1 MAANTRGSQAIR
13 DEFASSMAAM
23 EKRLISRFKHQL
35 GDVKGNMD
43 DVNGKVTSLDNR
55 SDSGSGHRN
64 RERTGDRSGERDRY
78 DNRDPYLKNVK
89 IDLLKFCSGDPEPW
103 ARKALQYFELYKIP
117 VEARVKVAQFSF
129 EEKAAEWF
137 QDIRETEIADSW
149 ETFYPALKARF
160 APAIIHSYFGQLC
173 KLKQNGTVEALRS
186 EFEQLAN
193 KVPNLIPDLKLDCFL
208 SCLKEELQIPVK
220 MLKPS
225 TTFEAYELAKQQEAY
240 LSIVTGKT
248 FTIRGN
254 KVGSAYTSSWGTKN
268 NTFRET
274 SSSPKESQY
283 SSIVN
288 SGTGS
293 TTSVNSPQVSRISR
307 KEIEERKRKGLCF
320 SCDEK
325 WNLGHKCKT
334 PKLFYIEAEYD
345 EVEVEP
351 PDGEISLNA
360 ITGSQTPN
368 TMRLEGYIGKHRLVI
383 LVDSGSTHNFVDS
396 NLIKKCGLRAEN
408 GRVLQVKVA
417 NGELLKSEGY
427 CAQTPIRIQTFQTMV
442 DLFALPLGGCDI
454 VLGVS
459 WLKSLG
465 PILWDLNALT
475 LQFQW
480 ERKTIQLTGIQA
492 PIDQLFQIE
501 DNFLKMH
508 KGLFLQI
515 SMQPAEVE
523 QQRPVWVQEVLDE
536 FLDVFKEPSELP
548 PFRCLDHQITLKEG
562 SSPVSVLERIGAV
575 AYKLD
580 LPASSRVHPV
590 FHVSLLK
597 KKLGAAIIPIPGLP
611 PTNDK
616 GQFYPEPEQI
626 LQHRMKKVNNRAITE
641 VLIKWCGQTDKEA
654 TWEIL
659 HQMSEAYPYLVGKV
673 L

>member
-1 MAANTRGSQAIR
+1 
-13 DEFASSMAAM
+13 MAAM
-23 EKRLISRFKHQL
+23 EKRLISRFEHQL

-55 SDSGSGHRN
+55 GSDSGSGHRN

-78 DNRDPYLKNVK
+78 DNRDHYLKNVK
-89 IDLLKFCSGDPEPW
+89 IDLPKFRLGDPEPW
-103 ARKALQYFELYKIP
+103 ARKALQYFGLYKIP
-117 VEARVKVAQFSF
+117 VEARVKVAQFSL

-137 QDIRETEIADSW
+137 QDIQETEIADSW
-149 ETFYPALKARF
+149 ETFYPTLKARF

-173 KLKQNGTVEALRS
+173 KLKQNGTVEALRG

-193 KVPNLIPDLKLDCFL
+193 KVPNLTPDLKLDCFL

-240 LSIVTGKT
+240 LSIVIGKT
-248 FTIRGN
+248 FTLGGN
-254 KVGSAYTSSWGTKN
+254 
-268 NTFRET
+268 
-274 SSSPKESQY
+274 
-283 SSIVN
+283 
-288 SGTGS
+288 
-293 TTSVNSPQVSRISR
+293 
-307 KEIEERKRKGLCF
+307 KEIEERKRKDLCF

-325 WNLGHKCKT
+325 WNPGHKCIT

-360 ITGSQTPN
+360 ITGSQTSN
-368 TMRLEGYIGKHRLVI
+368 TMKLEGYIGKHRLVI

-480 ERKTIQLTGIQA
+480 ESRTIQLTGIQA

-523 QQRPVWVQEVLDE
+523 QQQQVWVQEVLDE
-536 FLDVFKEPSELP
+536 FLDVFKEPTKLP
-548 PFRCLDHQITLKEG
+548 PFRCLDH
-562 SSPVSVLERIGAV
+562 
-575 AYKLD
+575 
-580 LPASSRVHPV
+580 
-590 FHVSLLK
+590 
-597 KKLGAAIIPIPGLP
+597 
-611 PTNDK
+611 
-616 GQFYPEPEQI
+616 
-626 LQHRMKKVNNRAITE
+626 
-641 VLIKWCGQTDKEA
+641 
-654 TWEIL
+654 
-659 HQMSEAYPYLVGKV
+659 
-673 L
+673 